1 MKTGGE
7 ALMHPDFFSLCDMIR
22 SADIKIMIEE
32 KLNYKSWQFKSLPKR
47 ILIIRLQAMGDVA
60 ITLPYVQSLKEKLPA
75 ITKLDFLT
83 RNEVKDIPGSVKLYD
98 WIYSIG
104 GGRNT
109 LLQLFCLLFL
119 LPKLK
124 INNYDIVIDLQRNK
138 LSRLARKFIDPVA
151 WSEIERF
158 SETSAGNKYQKGIE
172 AVGLGSIK
180 LNTGLQLKK
189 PEAGRIKLI
198 NAGWNSSKKL
208 VVLNPAGA
216 FSTRNWQIDN
226 YVKYAELWKTN
237 FPETQFLLLGLKT
250 ISEKAL
256 FLKKILK
263 DDLIDL
269 VNTEGTS
276 VEDAFAIINKSYF
289 ILTEDSGLMHM
300 SWVSGIPTLAL
311 FGSSRRDWSAPQGE
325 HSLCL
330 NSSDLECGNC
340 LLEVCKYGDIHCLTR
355 YTPEFVFDRAIS
367 LLKRIG
373 KL

>member
-1 MKTGGE
+1 
-7 ALMHPDFFSLCDMIR
+7 MIR
-22 SADIKIMIEE
+22 MADIKITIEE
-32 KLNYKSWQFKSLPKR
+32 KLNYKPWQFKSLPKR

-60 ITLPYVQSLKEKLPA
+60 ITLPYVQRLKEKLPA

-83 RNEVKDIPGSVKLYD
+83 KNEVKDIPGSVQLYD
-98 WIYSIG
+98 WICSIG

-109 LLQLFCLLFL
+109 MLQLISILFV

-138 LSRLARKFIDPVA
+138 LSRLVRKFINPLA

-158 SETSAGNKYQKGIE
+158 SDTSAGDKYKKGIE
-172 AVGLGSIK
+172 VVGLGSIK

-189 PEAGRIKLI
+189 PNAGRINLI
-198 NAGWNSSKKL
+198 NAGWNSSKKI

-216 FSTRNWQIDN
+216 FSSRNWQIDN

-237 FPETQFLLLGLKT
+237 FPDTQFLILGLKI

-256 FLKKILK
+256 FLKNILK

-269 VNTEGTS
+269 VNTERTS
-276 VEDAFAIINKSYF
+276 TEEAFAIINKSYF
-289 ILTEDSGLMHM
+289 VLTEDSGLMHM

-311 FGSSRRDWSAPQGE
+311 FGSSCRDWSAPQGE

-340 LLEVCKYGDIHCLTR
+340 LLEICKYGDIHCLTR
-355 YTPEFVFDRAIS
+355 YTPEFVFDCAIS

-373 KL
+373 KI

>member
-1 MKTGGE
+1 
-7 ALMHPDFFSLCDMIR
+7 
-22 SADIKIMIEE
+22 MIEE

-47 ILIIRLQAMGDVA
+47 ILVIRLQAMGDVA
-60 ITLPYVQSLKEKLPA
+60 ITLPYVQSLKEKLSA

-83 RNEVKDIPGSVKLYD
+83 RNEVKEIPGSVKLYD

-109 LLQLFCLLFL
+109 MLQLFCLSFL

-124 INNYDIVIDLQRNK
+124 INNYDIVIDLQRNR
-138 LSRLARKFIDPVA
+138 LSRLVRKFIDPVA

-158 SETSAGNKYQKGIE
+158 SETSAGDKYQKGIE

-189 PEAGRIKLI
+189 PDAGRINLL
-198 NAGWNSSKKL
+198 NAGWNSSKKI

-216 FSTRNWQIDN
+216 FNTRNWQIDN
-226 YVKYAELWKTN
+226 YVKYAELWKTI
-237 FPETQFLLLGLKT
+237 FPDTQFLILGLKT

-269 VNTEGTS
+269 VNTERTS
-276 VEDAFAIINKSYF
+276 AEEAFAIINKSYF
-289 ILTEDSGLMHM
+289 VLTEDSGLMHM

-340 LLEVCKYGDIHCLTR
+340 LLAICKYGDIHCLTR
-355 YTPEFVFDRAIS
+355 YTPEFVFDKAIS

-373 KL
+373 RL

>member
-109 LLQLFCLLFL
+109 LLHLFCLLFL

-198 NAGWNSSKKL
+198 NAGWNSSKEL

>member
-1 MKTGGE
+1 
-7 ALMHPDFFSLCDMIR
+7 
-22 SADIKIMIEE
+22 MIEE

-47 ILIIRLQAMGDVA
+47 ILVIRLQAMGDVA
-60 ITLPYVQSLKEKLPA
+60 ITLPYVQSLKEKLSA

-98 WIYSIG
+98 SIYSIG
-104 GGRNT
+104 GSRNT
-109 LLQLFCLLFL
+109 LLQFISLLFL

-138 LSRLARKFIDPVA
+138 LSRLVRKFIDPEA

-158 SETSAGNKYQKGIE
+158 SETSAGDKYQKGIE
-172 AVGLGSIK
+172 AVGLGPIN
-180 LNTGLQLKK
+180 LNTGLLLKK
-189 PEAGRIKLI
+189 KDAGSNKLI
-198 NAGWNSSKKL
+198 NAGWDSSKKI

-226 YVKYAELWKTN
+226 YIKYAELWKTN
-237 FPETQFLLLGLKT
+237 FPDTQFLILGLKN

-276 VEDAFAIINKSYF
+276 VEEAFAIINKVYF
-289 ILTEDSGLMHM
+289 VLTEDSGLMHM

-311 FGSSRRDWSAPQGE
+311 FGSSRKDWSAPQGK

-355 YTPEFVFDRAIS
+355 YTPEFVFDKAIS

>member
-1 MKTGGE
+1 
-7 ALMHPDFFSLCDMIR
+7 MHPDFFRLCDVIS

-75 ITKLDFLT
+75 VTKLDFLT
-83 RNEVKDIPGSVKLYD
+83 RNEVKDLPGSVKLYD

-109 LLQLFCLLFL
+109 MLQLFCLLFL

-138 LSRLARKFIDPVA
+138 LSRFVRKFIDPVA

-158 SETSAGNKYQKGIE
+158 SETSAGDKYQKGIE

-189 PEAGRIKLI
+189 PDAGRIKLI

-208 VVLNPAGA
+208 IVLNPAGA

-237 FPETQFLLLGLKT
+237 FPDTQFLILGLKT

-276 VEDAFAIINKSYF
+276 AEEAFAIINKSYF
-289 ILTEDSGLMHM
+289 VLTEDSGLMHM

-325 HSLCL
+325 HSFCL

-340 LLEVCKYGDIHCLTR
+340 LLEVCKYSDIHCLTR

>member
-1 MKTGGE
+1 
-7 ALMHPDFFSLCDMIR
+7 MI
-22 SADIKIMIEE
+22 KE
-32 KLNYKSWQFKSLPKR
+32 KLNFQSWQIKSLPKR
-47 ILIIRLQAMGDVA
+47 ILIIRLQGMGDVS
-60 ITLPYVQSLKEKLPA
+60 ITLPYVQSFKKKLPA

-109 LLQLFCLLFL
+109 LLQLISLLFL

-124 INNYDIVIDLQRNK
+124 INDYDIVIDLQRNK
-138 LSRLARKFIDPVA
+138 LSRLVRKFIDPVA

-158 SETSAGNKYQKGIE
+158 SESSAGDKYQKGIE

-189 PEAGRIKLI
+189 PDAGLIKLI
-198 NAGWNSSKKL
+198 NAGWNSSNKL

-226 YVKYAELWKTN
+226 YVQYAELWKTN
-237 FPETQFLLLGLKT
+237 FPDTQFLILGLKT

-269 VNTEGTS
+269 VNTDGTS
-276 VEDAFAIINKSYF
+276 AEEAFVIINKSYF
-289 ILTEDSGLMHM
+289 VLTEDSALMHM

-311 FGSSRRDWSAPQGE
+311 FGSSRSDWSAPQGE

-355 YTPEFVFDRAIS
+355 YTPEFVFNRTIS

>member
-1 MKTGGE
+1 MDE
-7 ALMHPDFFSLCDMIR
+7 I
-22 SADIKIMIEE
+22 
-32 KLNYKSWQFKSLPKR
+32 LNFKSWQFESLPKK

-75 ITKLDFLT
+75 YTQLHFLT
-83 RNEVKDIPGSVKLYD
+83 RNEVKDIPGSVRLYD

-109 LLQLFCLLFL
+109 KLQLLSLFLL

-124 INNYDIVIDLQRNK
+124 INKYDVVIDLQRNK
-138 LSRLARKFIDPVA
+138 LSRLVRRFLNPAA

-158 SETSAGNKYQKGIE
+158 SPTSAGDKYQKGIE
-172 AVGLGSIK
+172 AIGLCSINLK
-180 LNTGLQLKK
+180 TRLQLKN
-189 PEAGRIKLI
+189 PDAGMIKLKSE
-198 NAGWNSSKKL
+198 GWNSSNKL

-216 FSTRNWQIDN
+216 FSTRNWEIEN
-226 YVKYAELWKTN
+226 YVKYAELWKIK
-237 FPETQFLLLGLKT
+237 FPDAKFLILGLKT
-250 ISEKAL
+250 ISEKSL

-269 VNTEGTS
+269 VNGEGTT
-276 VEDAFAIINKSYF
+276 VEEAFAIINKSYF
-289 ILTEDSGLMHM
+289 ILTEDSGLMHIA
-300 SWVSGIPTLAL
+300 WVSGIPTIAL
-311 FGSSRRDWSAPQGE
+311 FGSTRSDWSAPQGE

-340 LLEVCKYGDIHCLTR
+340 LLEVCKYGDVHCLSR
-355 YTPEFVFDRAIS
+355 YTPEFVFEKSIS
-367 LLKRIG
+367 LLRRID

>member
-1 MKTGGE
+1 
-7 ALMHPDFFSLCDMIR
+7 
-22 SADIKIMIEE
+22 MIEE

-83 RNEVKDIPGSVKLYD
+83 RNEVKDVPGSVILYN

-109 LLQLFCLLFL
+109 KLQLFCLLFL
-119 LPKLK
+119 LPKIK
-124 INNYDIVIDLQRNK
+124 IKNYDIVIDLQRNK
-138 LSRLARKFIDPVA
+138 LSRLVRKFIDPVA
-151 WSEIERF
+151 WSEIERS
-158 SETSAGNKYQKGIE
+158 SETSAGDKYQKGIE
-172 AVGLGSIK
+172 AVGLGPNK
-180 LNTGLQLKK
+180 LNIRLQLKK
-189 PEAGRIKLI
+189 PEAGRTKLI
-198 NAGWNSSKKL
+198 NAGWDSLKKL

-226 YVKYAELWKTN
+226 YIKFAELWKTN
-237 FPETQFLLLGLKT
+237 FPDTQFLLLGLKT

-276 VEDAFAIINKSYF
+276 AEEAFAIINKSYF
-289 ILTEDSGLMHM
+289 VLTEDSGLMHM

>member
-1 MKTGGE
+1 
-7 ALMHPDFFSLCDMIR
+7 
-22 SADIKIMIEE
+22 MIEE
-32 KLNYKSWQFKSLPKR
+32 KLNYKPWQFNSLPKR

-60 ITLPYVQSLKEKLPA
+60 ITLPYVQSLREKLPA
-75 ITKLDFLT
+75 ITRLDFLT
-83 RNEVKDIPGSVKLYD
+83 RNEVKDLPGSVILYD

-104 GGRNT
+104 GSRNT
-109 LLQLFCLLFL
+109 MLQLFCLLFL

-158 SETSAGNKYQKGIE
+158 SKTSAGDKYQKGIE

-189 PEAGRIKLI
+189 PEAGRTKLL

-237 FPETQFLLLGLKT
+237 FPDTQFLLLGLKT
-250 ISEKAL
+250 ISKKAL

-276 VEDAFAIINKSYF
+276 VEEAFAIINKSYF
-289 ILTEDSGLMHM
+289 VLTEDSGLMHM

-340 LLEVCKYGDIHCLTR
+340 LLEVCKYGDINCLTR